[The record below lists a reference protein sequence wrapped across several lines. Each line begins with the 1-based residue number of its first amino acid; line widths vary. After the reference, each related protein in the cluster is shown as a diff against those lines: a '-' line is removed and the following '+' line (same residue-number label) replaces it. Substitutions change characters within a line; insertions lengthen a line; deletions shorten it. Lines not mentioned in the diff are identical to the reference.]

1 MKQGH
6 KLETEDKFVKE
17 ENLYKPEIEEVVCVF
32 INETLNIN

>member
-17 ENLYKPEIEEVVCVF
+17 ENLYKPEIGEIQCVF